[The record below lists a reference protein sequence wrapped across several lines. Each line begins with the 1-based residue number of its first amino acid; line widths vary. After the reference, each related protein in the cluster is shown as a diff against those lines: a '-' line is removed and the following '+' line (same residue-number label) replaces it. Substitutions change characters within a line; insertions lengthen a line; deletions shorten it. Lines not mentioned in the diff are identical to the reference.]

1 MRTAVLFLA
10 VACLFLA
17 GCESIE
23 EPDRGAH
30 QSLVSIGERSL
41 EQAEELEGEGRIG
54 EANAAYKRSLWAF
67 RYHERLTGEEPF
79 LLDDALEGIERTG
92 AR

>member
-10 VACLFLA
+10 VVCLFLA

-23 EPDRGAH
+23 EPDRGAN
-30 QSLVSIGERSL
+30 QSLVSIGERAL
-41 EQAEELEGEGRIG
+41 EQAMEYEDRGRRG
-54 EANAAYKRSLWAF
+54 EAVVAYKRALWAF
-67 RYHERLTGEEPF
+67 RYHEHLTGEEPF
-79 LLDDALEGIERTG
+79 LMGDALEGLERTG